1 MKICSQLNFKHN
13 IFFNNSKI
21 QLPPNYQPIKSLII
35 KFEFKCQTPIIY
47 KKRCFLPMLSKPIS
61 SPIPL
66 KNSTLL
72 KKGSLTS
79 PKKNKP
85 NLNLNILFTK
95 IPLDIM
101 RKWTCR
107 EVQPYYL
114 KKTHQEKIFTWT
126 RTVISPCMSLQTKE
140 SNQIQDWF

>member
-1 MKICSQLNFKHN
+1 
-13 IFFNNSKI
+13 
-21 QLPPNYQPIKSLII
+21 
-35 KFEFKCQTPIIY
+35 
-47 KKRCFLPMLSKPIS
+47 MLSKPIS

-114 KKTHQEKIFTWT
+114 KKTHQEKIFT
-126 RTVISPCMSLQTKE
+126 
-140 SNQIQDWF
+140 